1 MPPRPLAHAFR
12 TKSGET
18 GEVLAADAGDGL
30 VPGGEAGGAHR
41 LVEGGQEA
49 VFAFAQGR
57 QLLGAFPEARGK
69 TGQVGGAASGGL
81 GVVGAGQGGAG
92 AGGEGRKILVV

>member
-1 MPPRPLAHAFR
+1 M
-12 TKSGET
+12 
-18 GEVLAADAGDGL
+18 
-30 VPGGEAGGAHR
+30 PGGEAGGAHR

-69 TGQVGGAASGGL
+69 TGQVGGAVDSVQAGRRRVQRSMSHWNCMRKSLAAAPPSTFSTESGMRASS
-81 GVVGAGQGGAG
+81 AMAR
-92 AGGEGRKILVV
+92 AKSHTW